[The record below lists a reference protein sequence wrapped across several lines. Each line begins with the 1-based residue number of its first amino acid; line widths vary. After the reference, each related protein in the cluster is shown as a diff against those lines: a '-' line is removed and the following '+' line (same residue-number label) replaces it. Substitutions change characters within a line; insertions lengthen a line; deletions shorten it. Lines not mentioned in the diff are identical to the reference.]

1 MKILVVDDD
10 PSLIEVV
17 TIALELQW
25 EGIQVLTAADGEQG
39 LGVFLRESP
48 DITLLDVKMP
58 VMDGWEMLRRARA
71 VSSAPVIMLTAR
83 GDELARI
90 KGLELGADDY
100 LTKPFSHLELFARI
114 KAVLRRTTRTAPTHV
129 PTTFADGDLS
139 IDLTTRQIM
148 VAGAPVR
155 LTPTEYRLLD
165 VLVRNAGRVL
175 SADLLLHKIW
185 GEDERVGPAYLKTYI
200 SRLRHKL
207 GDQADHPHYILTER
221 GTGYRFAR
229 LPAPAPTLLSA

>member
-10 PSLIEVV
+10 PGLVEVV

-25 EGIQVLTAADGEQG
+25 EGLQVLTAADGEQG
-39 LGVFLRESP
+39 LEVFRRESP
-48 DITLLDVKMP
+48 EITLLDVKMP
-58 VMDGWEMLRRARA
+58 HMDGWEMLRRAREI
-71 VSSAPVIMLTAR
+71 SNAPVIMLTAR

-114 KAVLRRTTRTAPTHV
+114 KAVLRRTMRLASSRAPLEV
-129 PTTFADGDLS
+129 ASGDLA
-139 IDLTTRQIM
+139 IDLNARRVT
-148 VAGAPVR
+148 VAGEPVR
-155 LTPTEYRLLD
+155 LTPTEYNLLD
-165 VLVRNAGRVL
+165 LLVRNAGRVL
-175 SADLLLHKIW
+175 SADLLLRKIW
-185 GEDERVGPAYLKTYI
+185 GEDDRAGPAYLKTYI

-207 GDQADHPHYILTER
+207 GDNADHPHYILTER

-229 LPAPAPTLLSA
+229 LPVPVNP

>member
-10 PSLIEVV
+10 PALVEIV

-25 EGIQVLTAADGEQG
+25 AGLQVLTAGDGEQG
-39 LGVFLRESP
+39 LALFIRETP

-58 VMDGWEMLRRARA
+58 RMDGWEMLRRAREA
-71 VSSAPVIMLTAR
+71 STAPVIMLTAR

-114 KAVLRRTTRTAPTHV
+114 KAVLRRTTRTGPGPV
-129 PTTFADGDLS
+129 PHAFACGDLAV
-139 IDLTTRQIM
+139 DLQQHQVT
-148 VAGAPVR
+148 VAGAPIL
-155 LTPTEYRLLD
+155 LTPTEYNLLEL
-165 VLVRNAGRVL
+165 LVRNAGRVL
-175 SADLLLHKIW
+175 SADLLLRKIW
-185 GEDERVGPAYLKTYI
+185 GDDDRAGPAYLKTYI

-207 GDQADHPHYILTER
+207 GDDAERPHYILTER
-221 GTGYRFAR
+221 GTGYRFVR
-229 LPAPAPTLLSA
+229 PSTVPVH